1 MRILILASAIALT
14 VTFTSWTTPVGAASE
29 VITHGSR
36 SRPWVALTF
45 DDGWYANRCARIANT
60 LRAKGVTATFL
71 INGAIIR
78 RDIPRWRWIL
88 RGFPIANHTLGHRN
102 LTRER
107 NAEIRKQIAV
117 NEQAIEGALER
128 PILKLLRPPYG
139 AYDRDVLRIAAS
151 LGYRTMT
158 WTIDSGDTKS
168 GATTR
173 SVIRQGSGG
182 GRGAI
187 ILLHCGPSVTPAAV
201 GPIIERYR
209 RRGFR
214 LVDLGEMLAREIS
227 PTTCVVRDRDSDRTS
242 TSLQDAVRAASRGD
256 HLAVRGICRGAT
268 IGKDLRIIGV
278 SAGGSGPPTL
288 TGHDRRRV
296 LTIADGVDAEL
307 DDLTIVHG
315 NAERGG
321 GILNRGT
328 LTLMGVDVRHN
339 EAAAGGGGILN
350 RGSLVVGDRTIVRGN
365 EAKSGGGIANEG
377 TASIQGDS
385 SVEHNVA
392 SRVGGGVVNRGRLAM
407 SGRASIVRNEAG
419 GKGGGLFDEGVLDGV
434 RCAPEDDANVHDNA
448 PDDCAVPAPPG

>member
-14 VTFTSWTTPVGAASE
+14 VTFTSWTAPVGAASE

-151 LGYRTMT
+151 LGYQTMT

-187 ILLHCGPSVTPAAV
+187 ILLHCGPSVTPAARRADHRAV
-201 GPIIERYR
+201 SATRVQARGP
-209 RRGFR
+209 
-214 LVDLGEMLAREIS
+214 
-227 PTTCVVRDRDSDRTS
+227 
-242 TSLQDAVRAASRGD
+242 RGD
-256 HLAVRGICRGAT
+256 ARSRDLA
-268 IGKDLRIIGV
+268 
-278 SAGGSGPPTL
+278 
-288 TGHDRRRV
+288 HDMRRARPRQRPNQH
-296 LTIADGVDAEL
+296 E
-307 DDLTIVHG
+307 
-315 NAERGG
+315 
-321 GILNRGT
+321 
-328 LTLMGVDVRHN
+328 
-339 EAAAGGGGILN
+339 
-350 RGSLVVGDRTIVRGN
+350 
-365 EAKSGGGIANEG
+365 
-377 TASIQGDS
+377 
-385 SVEHNVA
+385 
-392 SRVGGGVVNRGRLAM
+392 
-407 SGRASIVRNEAG
+407 
-419 GKGGGLFDEGVLDGV
+419 
-434 RCAPEDDANVHDNA
+434 
-448 PDDCAVPAPPG
+448 PPGRGPSRLPW